1 MLPILLN
8 HPSDPSNSETSERL
22 LHVLAAS
29 PIATS
34 ILEDAL
40 NNDSMSD
47 GNSWSIRIPYEGL
60 RSEFR
65 LSDLVC
71 YSVVYTVCL
80 IIDSREWQ
88 GCYVAPR
95 GSQHHRSCL
104 WNLSPSVQTL
114 ELSIFLGK
122 ELSLS
127 IL

>member
-22 LHVLAAS
+22 LQVLAAS

-47 GNSWSIRIPYEGL
+47 GWSIRIPYEGL

-65 LSDLVC
+65 LSDLDVTLHLEDPNIIEAAFGISLLTSQKRMQHPGGCLPPRAGRSVC
-71 YSVVYTVCL
+71 A
-80 IIDSREWQ
+80 R
-88 GCYVAPR
+88 
-95 GSQHHRSCL
+95 
-104 WNLSPSVQTL
+104 PSSKIQL
-114 ELSIFLGK
+114 E
-122 ELSLS
+122 E
-127 IL
+127 